1 MSRTQAVDPTKKTSA
16 DYLARQA
23 NLYALAAAAAG
34 VSMLASALPAMGE
47 VIFTKKTIPI
57 PLSPIGEGVGISLT
71 NNGIKDFILSLFK
84 SYSQISTRGYQ
95 SVRITSFST
104 TMRKGMPGRGVVG
117 KTGTNSFAPPYASAL
132 MRGAKIGPDARF
144 MSSGRGEGVEAV
156 FGSGSFRGKTQR
168 GEWDD
173 NPKDRFLGVRFLIS
187 GETHYGWIRL
197 TVITKPG
204 PLSATITGYAYE
216 SLPNKPILAGTSA
229 QDEPNVRLEME
240 GESGGPPLGM
250 LALGAEATPLW
261 RQKEPAPTET
271 TLSY

>member
-1 MSRTQAVDPTKKTSA
+1 MSRTQAIDPSQKTSE
-16 DYLARQA
+16 DNLARQTS
-23 NLYALAAAAAG
+23 LYALAAAAAG

-57 PLSPIGEGVGISLT
+57 PLSPIGEGVGVSLT
-71 NNGIKDFILSLFK
+71 NNGIKDFTLSLFK
-84 SYSQISTRGYQ
+84 SYTNISTRSDQ
-95 SVRITSFST
+95 TVRITSFST

-117 KTGTNSFAPPYASAL
+117 KTGTSFAPPYASAL

-144 MSSGRGEGVEAV
+144 MSSGKGEGVEAV
-156 FGSGSFRGKTQR
+156 FGSGTLRGKW
-168 GEWDD
+168 GD
-173 NPKDRFLGVRFLIS
+173 NPKDRFLGVRFLIN

-229 QDEPNVRLEME
+229 DDRTKAKFEME
-240 GESGGPPLGM
+240 GESGGPSLGM

-261 RQKEPAPTET
+261 RRKEPALIET
-271 TLSY
+271 NLPD